1 MSNQNAQKTPYNRI
15 VLPGVYGAL
24 SVAAPFH
31 RKLKATLAVR
41 KDLRARWLSASER
54 FDDRPVWFHV
64 SSVGEYEQA
73 KPVISKLQETHP
85 DMPVAISFT
94 SPSGYEYAIARET
107 IGNSNNIRF
116 IEYLPFDFVDN
127 ARFCIESL
135 NPRLLVFVKFDLWPN
150 LIWEATKAGVPAMLI
165 DATLSVSSHRLSRIG
180 KRFYRAVYQDLKRI
194 LAISDGDANRFSE
207 CVPEHDGIAVAGD
220 TRFDRVME
228 RKRTNGSDSDIDTRE
243 RFVIIAGSTWPRDEE
258 HLLPA
263 IAKLSKKAKQILI
276 VMAPHEPTDR
286 HVAHL
291 LEWMNRQRIEAAPL
305 SRQHTLSKGSSSA
318 QALIVDSVG
327 KLAELYRIGDIAYV
341 GGSFS
346 TGVHSVIEPAIMG
359 IPVLFGPKHR
369 NSFEA
374 IELVRR
380 GAAFE
385 ADNAGDIGGRLVELH
400 NDEGLRKAMGRR
412 AREYVESQLGA
423 TDRCLESMKAYI

>member
-1 MSNQNAQKTPYNRI
+1 MQKTLYNRL
-15 VLPGVYGAL
+15 VLPCVYGAL

-41 KDLRARWLSASER
+41 KNLRARWLSASER
-54 FDDRPVWFHV
+54 FDERPVWFHV

-73 KPVISKLQETHP
+73 KPVISKLRDTHP
-85 DMPVAISFT
+85 HVPVAISFT

-107 IGNSNNIRF
+107 IDDGNNIRF

-135 NPRLLVFVKFDLWPN
+135 NPRLLIFVKFDLWPN
-150 LIWEATKAGVPAMLI
+150 LIWEASKAGVPTMLI

-180 KRFYRAVYQDLKRI
+180 RRFYRAVYNDLRNI
-194 LAISDGDANRFSE
+194 LAISDGDAGRFSE
-207 CVPEHDGIAVAGD
+207 CVPDHEGIVVTGD

-228 RKRTNGSDSDIDTRE
+228 RKRSNGCGSDIDTRG

-263 IAKLSKKAKQILI
+263 LATLTKTAKKVLI
-276 VMAPHEPTDR
+276 VVAPHEPSER
-286 HVAHL
+286 HVALL
-291 LEWMNRQRIEAAPL
+291 LEWMGRQRIEAT
-305 SRQHTLSKGSSSA
+305 TLSQQHALSSGSSTA
-318 QALIVDSVG
+318 QALVVDSIG
-327 KLAELYRIGDIAYV
+327 TLAELYSIGDIAYV

-359 IPVLFGPKHR
+359 IPVLFGPHHR

-385 ADNAGDIGGRLVELH
+385 VDDAGDIGDRLAELH
-400 NDEGLRKAMGRR
+400 RDEGIRKAMGRR

-423 TDRCLESMKAYI
+423 TDRCLENMKAYI